1 MDEFFNNFFLDELE
15 EAHGCFEFL
24 VDVMR
29 EQNISYP
36 YDDLIKVEKNS
47 YLIVYS
53 AICQMNNSLDSY
65 YRYIE
70 MNGDFFLEEKKI
82 YMKYFLIYVSS
93 IITYKM
99 VTDSL
104 STNELNRLWYIIFA
118 VITGIENIHLVNK
131 DIKEYRNNNISFI
144 KKLDSIK
151 KEYDDNF
158 KIANRE
164 IQYMI
169 ALNRNLQKEL
179 DKKMTLIKK

>member
-1 MDEFFNNFFLDELE
+1 
-15 EAHGCFEFL
+15 
-24 VDVMR
+24 
-29 EQNISYP
+29 
-36 YDDLIKVEKNS
+36 
-47 YLIVYS
+47 
-53 AICQMNNSLDSY
+53 
-65 YRYIE
+65 
-70 MNGDFFLEEKKI
+70 
-82 YMKYFLIYVSS
+82 
-93 IITYKM
+93 M